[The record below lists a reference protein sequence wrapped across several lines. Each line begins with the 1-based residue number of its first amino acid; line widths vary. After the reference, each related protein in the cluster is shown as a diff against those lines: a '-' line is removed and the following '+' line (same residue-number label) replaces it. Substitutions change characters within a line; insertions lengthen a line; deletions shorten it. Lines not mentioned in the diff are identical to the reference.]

1 MNPTAQ
7 PKQFKKPD
15 SKLIDGVVVHSLKVI
30 PDERGRLVEIMRR
43 DDSFFSG
50 FGQVYVSTVYP
61 GVVKAW
67 HYHKVQE
74 DRFTCVRG
82 MVKAVLYDDR
92 AGSPT
97 RGLLNEIYVG
107 EHKPCLVVIPAG
119 VYHGWKCIGECEAY
133 VVNIPS
139 EPYNYSNPDEY
150 RVDPHGSDIPYDWS
164 RKDG

>member
-1 MNPTAQ
+1 MNSTPQ
-7 PKQFKKPD
+7 PRQYRKPD
-15 SKLIDGVVVHSLKVI
+15 STLINGVVVHPLKVI
-30 PDERGRLVEIMRR
+30 PDERGRLIEIMRR

-92 AGSPT
+92 EGSPT

-107 EHKPCLVVIPAG
+107 EHRPCVVVIPAG
-119 VYHGWKCIGECEAY
+119 VFHGWKCIGEYEAY
-133 VVNIPS
+133 VVNVPS

-150 RVDPHGSDIPYDWS
+150 RVDPHGPDIPYDWS